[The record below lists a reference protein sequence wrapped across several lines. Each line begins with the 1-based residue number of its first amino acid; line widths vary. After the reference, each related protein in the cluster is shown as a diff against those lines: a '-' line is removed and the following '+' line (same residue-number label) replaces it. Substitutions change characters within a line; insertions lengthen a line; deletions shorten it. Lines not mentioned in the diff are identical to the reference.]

1 MNRRC
6 KKIILFLLAFICT
19 LMFACKS
26 TSVASATNVN
36 KITKEDKTGKK
47 VYFAAAL
54 FNEGEREYNLKIASI
69 LESYGYEVFLPQ
81 RDGYNPDTLKG
92 KTDEEIIDIIFK
104 DDVEQIK
111 KADILFAVLDGAVP
125 DEGMCI
131 EIGMAYANGKRCYGI
146 RNDLRA
152 AERGFDLNIM
162 ITGCFDKIFKDTDYE
177 KLITSFKE
185 YLSKNEL

>member
-6 KKIILFLLAFICT
+6 KKIVLFLLAFICT

-26 TSVASATNVN
+26 TSVASANST
-36 KITKEDKTGKK
+36 IKEDKTGKK
-47 VYFAAAL
+47 VYFAASL
-54 FNEGEREYNLKIASI
+54 FNEGEREYNLKLTSI

-81 RDGYNPDTLKG
+81 RDGYFLDDLKG
-92 KTDEEIIDIIFK
+92 KTEEEITDIIFK
-104 DDVEQIK
+104 KDVEEIK

-125 DEGMCI
+125 DEGMCV
-131 EIGMAYANGKRCYGI
+131 EIGIAHASGKRCYGI
-146 RNDLRA
+146 RNDLRV
-152 AERGFDLNIM
+152 AEHGFDLNIM

-185 YLSKNEL
+185 YLSNNEL